1 MSLFSSMQMAGNT
14 LHAMQLG
21 LQVVGQNIANTNT
34 PGYIRERILYEPS
47 PVQRIG
53 NLVLGTGVQVTGIVQ
68 NLDQFVLDR
77 LRSATS
83 DRAGT
88 ETQEEVFYQLEAIFG
103 ELSDIDLSTSL
114 TDFFSSISE
123 VVNQPENLS
132 IRNLAVLRGQAF
144 TQDVNALTR
153 RARTLREDTNK
164 RVLGVTEE
172 INTLSQEIA
181 ALNVRIAITEG
192 GEARTSDAGA
202 LRDQR
207 NKSLE
212 RLAEIVDIR
221 VSEQPSGAV
230 NVTIGGETLVSEGR
244 RREVFASIS
253 TDRGLGIATVH
264 FVETDSPLQARAGE
278 LAGLYEARDTIV
290 GGFLDDLD
298 EFVGTLIFEFNKA
311 YSQGQGLSGFDQ
323 VTSEFGVEDPNVPLD
338 AAGLPFTPVNGAFD
352 VVVRSTETGLTS
364 TETILVDLNGLNG
377 DLSLTG
383 LAAALNNV
391 DGISA
396 SISAT
401 GELSIQSD
409 SIDSEFAFA
418 NDTSGVLAALGV
430 NTYFSGTQAIDIG
443 VNGVLQDDASK
454 FAASRGGIGED
465 PDNAI
470 RLAAFLDEPL
480 AATGGASLADTY
492 EAIANNVTQGST
504 IAAGVADG
512 FRAFE
517 ATVEA
522 KHLSITSVNLDE
534 EAIRLISLQRT
545 YQAAARF
552 VQAMSELLDVLVNL

>member
-1 MSLFSSMQMAGNT
+1 MRMAGNT

-34 PGYIRERILYEPS
+34 PGYIRERIIYEPS

-53 NLVLGTGVQVTGIVQ
+53 DLVLGTGVAVTGIVQ

-77 LRSATS
+77 LRSAIS

-88 ETQEEVFYQLEAIFG
+88 EAQEDVFRQLEAIFG

-114 TDFFSSISE
+114 TDFFSSISD
-123 VVNQPENLS
+123 VVNQPENLAV
-132 IRNLAVLRGQAF
+132 RNLAVLRGQAL
-144 TQDVNALTR
+144 TGDVHNLTR
-153 RARTLREDTNK
+153 RARSLREDTNQ
-164 RVLGVTEE
+164 RIFGITEQ
-172 INTLSQEIA
+172 INTLTQEIA

-192 GEARTSDAGA
+192 GEARSSDAGA

-207 NKSLE
+207 NKNLE

-230 NVTIGGETLVSEGR
+230 NVTVNGETLVSEGR
-244 RREVFASIS
+244 RREVFSSIS
-253 TDRGLGIATVH
+253 TDRGLSIATVH

-278 LAGLYEARDTIV
+278 LTGLYEARDRVV
-290 GGFLDDLD
+290 GGFLDELD
-298 EFVGTLIFEFNKA
+298 EFVQTLILEFNKA

-323 VTSEFGVEDPNVPLD
+323 LTSEFGVNDPDAPLD
-338 AAGLPFTPVNGAFD
+338 AAGLNFTPVNGALD
-352 VVVRSTETGLTS
+352 VLVRSKQTGLTS
-364 TETILVDLNGLNG
+364 TETILVDLDGLNG
-377 DLSLTG
+377 DLTLTG
-383 LAAALNNV
+383 LAAAINNI

-396 SISAT
+396 SISAA
-401 GELSIQSD
+401 GKLSIQSD
-409 SIDSEFAFA
+409 SMDTEFAFA
-418 NDTSGVLAALGV
+418 NDTSGVLAALGI
-430 NTYFSGTQAIDIG
+430 NTFFTGTEPINVG
-443 VNGVLQDDASK
+443 VNSVLAEDASK
-454 FAASRGGIGED
+454 FAASRRGIGED
-465 PDNAI
+465 PENAI

-480 AATGGASLADTY
+480 AAAGGVSLADSY
-492 EAIANNVTQGST
+492 EKIANDVTQGSA

-552 VQAMSELLDVLVNL
+552 VQSMSELLDVLVNL